1 MGSEKYPY
9 KGIID
14 HLANRGFSNGTNAWT
29 DTDHTGSCYITLL
42 GHLTDFMKRILPQPL
57 EIKDSFNFYQSIWI
71 IYCIPQ

>member
-29 DTDHTGSCYITLL
+29 DTDHTGSRRIPYTE
-42 GHLTDFMKRILPQPL
+42 HLTNLVQRILPRLL
-57 EIKDSFNFYQSIWI
+57 ETKDFFNFYQSIWT
-71 IYCIPQ
+71 IYCILR